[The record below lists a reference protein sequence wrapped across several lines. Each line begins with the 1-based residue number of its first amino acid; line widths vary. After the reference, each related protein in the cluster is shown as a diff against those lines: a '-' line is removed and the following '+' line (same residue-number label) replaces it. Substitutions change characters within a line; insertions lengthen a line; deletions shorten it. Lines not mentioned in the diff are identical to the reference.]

1 MPRSLLLLILFCLPV
16 LFVFAGNIISFMTY
30 LAPL

>member
-1 MPRSLLLLILFCLPV
+1 MPRSLLFVNFVCLPV